1 MSVFICL
8 SGLSLK
14 KTLEVENALT
24 MNLSRRKSFCSGKTI
39 AFCGFLCAVLTT
51 ALQLGEIEQTRMDAA
66 NRPLEGSLENNV
78 VLKQQLT
85 TLKNIPTLGF
95 RNVLADSV
103 FLNFL
108 QYFSDISEQSN
119 IDIDQNLSPA
129 FFDTII
135 SLDPFYRNYYLFLS
149 SSTTL
154 YAAQPQRTVELMA
167 KGLAEMNPDI
177 MPNSFYVWRYKGVD
191 ELLFLGDSQ
200 SAQDSFE
207 KAADWASRSDAPE
220 SELVEKASRQTA
232 DFLAADPESRY
243 AQIAAWRS
251 VLSNAVNEAI
261 RDQAV
266 ERIQQL
272 GGSIDML
279 EDANEQTG
287 SIQTDNSAQTEI
299 DRG

>member
-1 MSVFICL
+1 
-8 SGLSLK
+8 
-14 KTLEVENALT
+14 
-24 MNLSRRKSFCSGKTI
+24 
-39 AFCGFLCAVLTT
+39 
-51 ALQLGEIEQTRMDAA
+51 
-66 NRPLEGSLENNV
+66 
-78 VLKQQLT
+78 
-85 TLKNIPTLGF
+85 
-95 RNVLADSV
+95 
-103 FLNFL
+103 
-108 QYFSDISEQSN
+108 
-119 IDIDQNLSPA
+119 
-129 FFDTII
+129 
-135 SLDPFYRNYYLFLS
+135 
-149 SSTTL
+149 
-154 YAAQPQRTVELMA
+154 
-167 KGLAEMNPDI
+167 MNPDI